1 MTLEFT
7 NAAVADLQTIRN
19 YTLENWGEE
28 QEAAYLDALWSK
40 FELVLSD
47 PQRFRFRH
55 DLFPDCQIASQ
66 GKHVILFRIRGET
79 LQIVRILH
87 GAMDLPRHIPRDLE
101 R

>member
-7 NAAVADLQTIRN
+7 NAAAADLQTIRN

-28 QEAAYLDALWSK
+28 QEAVYLNALWSR
-40 FELVLSD
+40 FEVILSD

-66 GKHVILFRIRGET
+66 GRHVILFRIRDEA

-87 GAMDLPRHIPRDLE
+87 GAMDLPRHIPTDLE
-101 R
+101 S

>member
-7 NAAVADLQTIRN
+7 NAAAADLQTIRN
-19 YTLENWGEE
+19 YTPENWGEE
-28 QEAAYLDALWSK
+28 QEAVYLNALWSK
-40 FELVLSD
+40 FELILSD

-66 GKHVILFRIRGET
+66 GRHVILFRIRDEA

-87 GAMDLPRHIPRDLE
+87 GAMDLPRHIPTDLE
-101 R
+101 S

>member
-7 NAAVADLQTIRN
+7 NAAAADLQTIRN

-28 QEAAYLDALWSK
+28 QEAVYLNALWSK
-40 FELVLSD
+40 FELILSD

-66 GKHVILFRIRGET
+66 GRHVILFRIRDEA

-87 GAMDLPRHIPRDLE
+87 GAMDLPRHIPTDLE
-101 R
+101 S

>member
-7 NAAVADLQTIRN
+7 NAAAADLQTIRN
-19 YTLENWGEE
+19 YTPENWGEE
-28 QEAAYLDALWSK
+28 QEAVYLNALWSK
-40 FELVLSD
+40 FELILSD

-66 GKHVILFRIRGET
+66 GRHVILFRIRDEA

-87 GAMDLPRHIPRDLE
+87 GAMDLPRHIPTHLE
-101 R
+101 S